1 MKKIFFILISIA
13 IYLNSFSQFKV
24 NSYGMVDITTQTQD
38 WWPGLKVTVAT
49 YNSTAYNLW
58 YNGSGRFFAHASGY
72 IWCEK
77 GGYFGSDISLKE
89 NIRPIENAL
98 QKVLNL
104 NGVRFQYKE
113 SAYEEENPNNP
124 ENFRLG
130 FIAQEV
136 EIVFPEVI
144 KNMPDGKKAMS
155 YTDLIA
161 ALVEAI
167 KEQQTQIEDLQ
178 MMFTTYCQQKPDYSP
193 PINFLNN
200 NEGTDEEIGVLSI
213 DEKTTQGIVNAKLFQ
228 NLPNPFSM
236 NTEIRFEI
244 PDNTTSAKLL
254 IHDMQGTEIKSYP
267 VLTKGIGSI
276 IIQGSELQA
285 GMYMYTLL
293 VNHRIV
299 DTKKMILTK

>member
-1 MKKIFFILISIA
+1 MKKILFILIATA

-24 NSYGMVDITTQTQD
+24 YSYGMVDITTQTQD

-113 SAYEEENPNNP
+113 RSGEEENPNNP
-124 ENFRLG
+124 EHFRLG

-161 ALVEAI
+161 VLVEAI
-167 KEQQTQIEDLQ
+167 KAQQAQIEDLQ
-178 MMFTTYCQQKPDYSP
+178 MMVATYCKQNPDLTP
-193 PINFLNN
+193 PTNFLNN
-200 NEGTDEEIGVLSI
+200 NDGADEGIGASSVDENTL
-213 DEKTTQGIVNAKLFQ
+213 QGIENAKLFQ

-244 PDNTTSAKLL
+244 PYNTTSAKLL
-254 IHDMQGTEIKSYP
+254 IHDMQGTEIKSYNIIRG
-267 VLTKGIGSI
+267 VGSVV
-276 IIQGSELQA
+276 IQGSELQA

-293 VNHRIV
+293 VNNKIV
-299 DTKKMILTK
+299 DTKKMILAK